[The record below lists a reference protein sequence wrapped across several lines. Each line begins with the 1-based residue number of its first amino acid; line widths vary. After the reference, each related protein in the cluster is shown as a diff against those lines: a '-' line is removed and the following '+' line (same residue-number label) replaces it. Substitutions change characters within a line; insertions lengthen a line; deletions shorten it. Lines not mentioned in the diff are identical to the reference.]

1 MNKKFL
7 IGLSSFI
14 VGIFMMGIGCGV
26 AFAEYSSFD
35 YGGVRYPEGSKERKL
50 EKTFT
55 IEDGK
60 SYQANMSFATNSCTI
75 VEDASVKKDEI
86 KCRVKYRS
94 EHEKDVDDIVMATEM
109 VEGEYDDI
117 TSEETL
123 PMLTFYMLY
132 DYNHH
137 SDFEMVMK
145 VKDLFLQD
153 IKDHKLYEYRYYD
166 EIESVE
172 LLVNP
177 DADFEIEM

>member
-14 VGIFMMGIGCGV
+14 VGIFMIGIGCGV
-26 AFAEYSSFD
+26 AFAEYSTFD

-60 SYQANMSFATNSCTI
+60 SYQADVSFATNSYTI

-94 EHEKDVDDIVMATEM
+94 EHEKDMDDIVMTTEN
-109 VEGEYDDI
+109 EHDDDI
-117 TSEETL
+117 TPEESL

-132 DYNHH
+132 DYNNH
-137 SDFEMVMK
+137 SDFEIIMK
-145 VKDLFLQD
+145 AKDLFLQD
-153 IKDHKLYEYRYYD
+153 IKDHKLYEYHFYD

-177 DADFEIEM
+177 DANFEIEMW